1 MDGLQLRDEAV
12 RDRIRLAEEFLDP
25 SDQSAR
31 SYRAD
36 IILMLNRG
44 FRRLT
49 VSLDE
54 IRTHNRQL
62 ADGLLQAPF
71 DYSQAFD
78 QALKNIIV
86 ALPNRPARESSDDV
100 VSRLHTVIVERC

>member
-1 MDGLQLRDEAV
+1 MDGLQLQDEAV

-25 SDQSAR
+25 SGPRAR

-44 FRRLT
+44 YQRLT

-54 IRTHNRQL
+54 IRSHNREL
-62 ADGLLQAPF
+62 ADG
-71 DYSQAFD
+71 YCC
-78 QALKNIIV
+78 II
-86 ALPNRPARESSDDV
+86 
-100 VSRLHTVIVERC
+100 